1 MSVTTYSSPN
11 LEALT
16 ERVSAIR
23 ARILNA
29 GGKNVKLIA
38 VTKTFDATA
47 MTSAF
52 TTGCEAVGE
61 NYAQELIA
69 KFEQVPKDQRLP
81 VHFIGRLQSNKIRSL
96 VNCVDVWQ
104 SVDRLSLVDEIAK
117 RCLAVNPTVNPVKL
131 IKPVQIMLQV
141 NSTNEPDKGGCEPS
155 EVDALYT
162 KAVSLGLDVIGLMTV
177 GPTHSDASATRNAFR
192 LVSKIAKELGLKE
205 LSMGM
210 TADLEIA
217 VEEGSTAVRIG
228 SGLFGPRL

>member
-1 MSVTTYSSPN
+1 VTTVSSPN

-47 MTSAF
+47 ITSAF
-52 TTGCEAVGE
+52 TTGCDAVGE

-69 KFEQVPKDQRLP
+69 KLDQVPKDQRLP
-81 VHFIGRLQSNKIRSL
+81 VHFIGRLQSNKIRL
-96 VNCVDVWQ
+96 LLNCVDVWQ

-117 RCLAVNPTVNPVKL
+117 RCLTRNQVKL
-131 IKPVQIMLQV
+131 INPVQIMLQV
-141 NSTNEPDKGGCEPS
+141 NSTNEPDKGGCQPS
-155 EVDALYT
+155 DVEALLT
-162 KAVSLGLDVIGLMTV
+162 RARSLGLDVIGLMTV
-177 GPTHSDASATRNAFR
+177 GPTESDMTATRNAFR
-192 LVSKIAKELGLKE
+192 LVGKIAKDLGLKE

-210 TADLEIA
+210 TSDLEIA

-228 SGLFGPRL
+228 SGLFGTRV

>member
-1 MSVTTYSSPN
+1 MSVTTYNSPN

-23 ARILNA
+23 TRISNA
-29 GGKNVKLIA
+29 GGKSVKLIA
-38 VTKTFDATA
+38 VTKTFDA
-47 MTSAF
+47 SALIGAF
-52 TTGCEAVGE
+52 NSGCDAVGE

-69 KFEQVPKDQRLP
+69 KFDQVPENQRLP
-81 VHFIGRLQSNKIRSL
+81 VHFIGRLQSNKIKSL

-104 SVDRLSLVDEIAK
+104 SVDRASLVDEIAR
-117 RCLAVNPTVNPVKL
+117 RCRPLIPSTQTNPP
-131 IKPVQIMLQV
+131 QIMLQV

-155 EVDALYT
+155 DVEALCA
-162 KAVSLGLDVIGLMTV
+162 KASSLGLQVTGLMTV
-177 GPTHSDASATRNAFR
+177 GTTVSDATATRNAFR
-192 LVSKIAKELGLKE
+192 LVSNIAKDLGLRE

-228 SGLFGPRL
+228 SGLFGARI

>member
-1 MSVTTYSSPN
+1 MTTYNSPN

-52 TTGCEAVGE
+52 TTGCDAVGE

-69 KFEQVPKDQRLP
+69 KFEQVPENQRLP
-81 VHFIGRLQSNKIRSL
+81 VHFIGRLQSNKIKSL
-96 VNCVDVWQ
+96 TNCVDVWQ
-104 SVDRLSLVDEIAK
+104 SVDRLSLIDEIAK
-117 RCLAVNPTVNPVKL
+117 RCLPL
-131 IKPVQIMLQV
+131 IPSTQASPPQIMLQV
-141 NSTNEPDKGGCEPS
+141 NSTNEPDKGGCEPGDV
-155 EVDALYT
+155 EALCT
-162 KAVSLGLDVIGLMTV
+162 KALSLGLHVAGLMTV
-177 GPTHSDASATRNAFR
+177 GPTVSDATATRKAFR
-192 LVSKIAKELGLKE
+192 LLSKIAKDLGLKE

-210 TADLEIA
+210 TGDLEIA

-228 SGLFGPRL
+228 SGLFGARL

>member
-104 SVDRLSLVDEIAK
+104 SVDRLSLVVEIAK
-117 RCLAVNPTVNPVKL
+117 RCLTVKL

-155 EVDALYT
+155 DVETLYT

-177 GPTHSDASATRNAFR
+177 GPTHSDESATRNAFR
-192 LVSKIAKELGLKE
+192 LVGKIAKELGLKE

-228 SGLFGPRL
+228 SGLFGAR

>member
-1 MSVTTYSSPN
+1 MTTYNSPN

-52 TTGCEAVGE
+52 TTGCDAVGE

-69 KFEQVPKDQRLP
+69 KFEQVPENQRLP
-81 VHFIGRLQSNKIRSL
+81 VHFIGRLQSNKIKSL
-96 VNCVDVWQ
+96 TNCVDVWQ
-104 SVDRLSLVDEIAK
+104 SVDRLSLIDEIAK
-117 RCLAVNPTVNPVKL
+117 RCLPL
-131 IKPVQIMLQV
+131 IPSTQASPPQIMLQV
-141 NSTNEPDKGGCEPS
+141 NSTNEPDKGGCEPGDV
-155 EVDALYT
+155 EAFCT
-162 KAVSLGLDVIGLMTV
+162 KALSLGLHVAGLMTV
-177 GPTHSDASATRNAFR
+177 GPTVSDATATRNAFR
-192 LVSKIAKELGLKE
+192 LLSKIAKDLGLKE

-210 TADLEIA
+210 TGDLEIA

-228 SGLFGPRL
+228 SGLFGARL

>member
-1 MSVTTYSSPN
+1 MTTVSSPN

-16 ERVSAIR
+16 ERVSTIR

-29 GGKNVKLIA
+29 GGQHVKLIA

-47 MTSAF
+47 ITSAF
-52 TTGCEAVGE
+52 TTGCDAVGE

-69 KFEQVPKDQRLP
+69 KLDQVPKDQRLP

-96 VNCVDVWQ
+96 LNCVDVWQ

-117 RCLAVNPTVNPVKL
+117 RCLTRNQVKL
-131 IKPVQIMLQV
+131 INPVQIMLQV
-141 NSTNEPDKGGCEPS
+141 NSTNEPDKGGCQPS
-155 EVDALYT
+155 DVEALLT
-162 KAVSLGLDVIGLMTV
+162 RARSLGLDVIGLMTV
-177 GPTHSDASATRNAFR
+177 GPTESDMTATRNAFR
-192 LVSKIAKELGLKE
+192 LVGKIAKDLGLKE

-210 TADLEIA
+210 TSDLEIA

-228 SGLFGPRL
+228 SGLFGTRV

>member
-1 MSVTTYSSPN
+1 MTTVSSPN

-16 ERVSAIR
+16 ERVSTIR

-47 MTSAF
+47 ITSAF
-52 TTGCEAVGE
+52 TTGCDAVGE

-69 KFEQVPKDQRLP
+69 KLDQVPKDQRLP

-96 VNCVDVWQ
+96 LNCVDVWQ

-117 RCLAVNPTVNPVKL
+117 RCLTRNQVKL
-131 IKPVQIMLQV
+131 INPVQIMLQV
-141 NSTNEPDKGGCEPS
+141 NSTNEPDKGGCQPS
-155 EVDALYT
+155 DVEALLT
-162 KAVSLGLDVIGLMTV
+162 RARSLGLDVIGLMTV
-177 GPTHSDASATRNAFR
+177 GPTESDMTATRNAFR
-192 LVSKIAKELGLKE
+192 LVGKIAKDLGLKE

-210 TADLEIA
+210 TSDLEIA

-228 SGLFGPRL
+228 SGLFGTRV

>member
-1 MSVTTYSSPN
+1 MTTYKSPN
-11 LEALT
+11 LEELA

-38 VTKTFDATA
+38 VTKTFDASA

-52 TTGCEAVGE
+52 ATGCDAVGE

-69 KFEQVPKDQRLP
+69 KFEQVPENQRLP
-81 VHFIGRLQSNKIRSL
+81 VHFIGRLQSNKIKSL
-96 VNCVDVWQ
+96 TNCVDVWQ
-104 SVDRLSLVDEIAK
+104 SVDRLSLIDEIAK
-117 RCLAVNPTVNPVKL
+117 RCLPL
-131 IKPVQIMLQV
+131 IPSTQASPPQIMLQV

-155 EVDALYT
+155 HVEALCT
-162 KAVSLGLDVIGLMTV
+162 KALSLGLHVAGLMTV
-177 GPTHSDASATRNAFR
+177 GPTVSDATATRNAFR
-192 LVSKIAKELGLKE
+192 LLSKIAKDLGLKE

-210 TADLEIA
+210 TGDLEIA

-228 SGLFGPRL
+228 SGLFGARL

>member
-1 MSVTTYSSPN
+1 MTTYNSPN

-52 TTGCEAVGE
+52 TTGCDAVGE

-69 KFEQVPKDQRLP
+69 KFEQVPENQRLP
-81 VHFIGRLQSNKIRSL
+81 VHFIGRLQSNKIKSL
-96 VNCVDVWQ
+96 TNCVDVWQ

-117 RCLAVNPTVNPVKL
+117 RCLPL
-131 IKPVQIMLQV
+131 IPSTQASPPQIMLQV
-141 NSTNEPDKGGCEPS
+141 NSTNEPDKGGCEPGDV
-155 EVDALYT
+155 EALCT
-162 KAVSLGLDVIGLMTV
+162 KALSLGLHVAGLMTV
-177 GPTHSDASATRNAFR
+177 GPTVSDATATRNAFR
-192 LVSKIAKELGLKE
+192 LLSKIAKDLGLKE

-210 TADLEIA
+210 TGDLEIA

-228 SGLFGPRL
+228 SGLFGARL

>member
-1 MSVTTYSSPN
+1 MTTYNSPN

-52 TTGCEAVGE
+52 TTGCDAVGE

-69 KFEQVPKDQRLP
+69 KFEQVPENQRLP
-81 VHFIGRLQSNKIRSL
+81 MHFIGRLQSNKIKSL
-96 VNCVDVWQ
+96 TNCVDVWQ
-104 SVDRLSLVDEIAK
+104 SVDRLSLIDEIAK
-117 RCLAVNPTVNPVKL
+117 RCLPL
-131 IKPVQIMLQV
+131 IPSTQASPPQIMLQV
-141 NSTNEPDKGGCEPS
+141 NSTNEPDKGGCEPGDV
-155 EVDALYT
+155 EALCT
-162 KAVSLGLDVIGLMTV
+162 KALSLGLHVAGLMTV
-177 GPTHSDASATRNAFR
+177 GPTVSDATATRNAFR
-192 LVSKIAKELGLKE
+192 LLSKIAKDLGLKE

-210 TADLEIA
+210 TGDLEIA

-228 SGLFGPRL
+228 SGLFGARL

>member
-1 MSVTTYSSPN
+1 VSVTTYSSPN
-11 LEALT
+11 LEAIN
-16 ERVSAIR
+16 ERVSEIR
-23 ARILNA
+23 TRISNA
-29 GGKNVKLIA
+29 GGKSVKLIA

-52 TTGCEAVGE
+52 ASGCDAVGE

-69 KFEQVPKDQRLP
+69 KSEQVPKDQRLP

-104 SVDRLSLVDEIAK
+104 SVDRLSLIDEIAK
-117 RCLAVNPTVNPVKL
+117 RCLTVNPVKL

-155 EVDALYT
+155 DVEALYV
-162 KAVSLGLDVIGLMTV
+162 KAQSLGLDVIGLMTV
-177 GPTHSDASATRNAFR
+177 GPTQSDTTATRNAFR
-192 LVSKIAKELGLKE
+192 LVGKIAHELGLKE

-228 SGLFGPRL
+228 SGLFGARI

>member
-1 MSVTTYSSPN
+1 MTTYSSPN
-11 LEALT
+11 LEAIN
-16 ERVSAIR
+16 ERVSEIR
-23 ARILNA
+23 TRISNA
-29 GGKNVKLIA
+29 GGKSVKLIA

-52 TTGCEAVGE
+52 SSGCDAVGE

-69 KFEQVPKDQRLP
+69 KSEQVPKDQRLP

-96 VNCVDVWQ
+96 VNFVDVWQ
-104 SVDRLSLVDEIAK
+104 SVDRLSLIDEIAK
-117 RCLAVNPTVNPVKL
+117 RCLTVNPVKL

-155 EVDALYT
+155 DVEALYI
-162 KAVSLGLDVIGLMTV
+162 KAQSLGLDVIGLMTV
-177 GPTHSDASATRNAFR
+177 GPTQSNTTATRNAFR
-192 LVSKIAKELGLKE
+192 LVGKIAHELGLKE

-228 SGLFGPRL
+228 SGLFGARI

>member
-1 MSVTTYSSPN
+1 VTTVSSPN

-16 ERVSAIR
+16 ERVSTIR

-47 MTSAF
+47 ITSAF
-52 TTGCEAVGE
+52 TTGCDAVGE

-69 KFEQVPKDQRLP
+69 KLDQVPKDQRLP

-96 VNCVDVWQ
+96 LNCVDVWQ

-117 RCLAVNPTVNPVKL
+117 RCLTRNQVKL
-131 IKPVQIMLQV
+131 INPVQIMLQV
-141 NSTNEPDKGGCEPS
+141 NSTNEPDKGGCQPS
-155 EVDALYT
+155 DVEALLT
-162 KAVSLGLDVIGLMTV
+162 RARSLGLDVIGLMTV
-177 GPTHSDASATRNAFR
+177 GPTESDMTATRNAFR
-192 LVSKIAKELGLKE
+192 LVGKIAKDLGLKE

-210 TADLEIA
+210 TSDLEIA

-228 SGLFGPRL
+228 SGLFGTRV

>member
-1 MSVTTYSSPN
+1 MTTFSSPN
-11 LEALT
+11 LEELA

-52 TTGCEAVGE
+52 TTGCDAVGE

-69 KFEQVPKDQRLP
+69 KFEQVPENQRLP
-81 VHFIGRLQSNKIRSL
+81 VHFIGRLQSNKIKSL
-96 VNCVDVWQ
+96 TNCVDVWQ
-104 SVDRLSLVDEIAK
+104 SVDRLSLIDEIAK
-117 RCLAVNPTVNPVKL
+117 RCLPL
-131 IKPVQIMLQV
+131 IPSTQASPPQIMLQV
-141 NSTNEPDKGGCEPS
+141 NSTNEPDKGGCEPGDV
-155 EVDALYT
+155 EALCT
-162 KAVSLGLDVIGLMTV
+162 KALSLGLHVAGLMTV
-177 GPTHSDASATRNAFR
+177 GPTVSDATATRNAFR
-192 LVSKIAKELGLKE
+192 LLSKIAKDLGLKE

-210 TADLEIA
+210 TGDLEIA

-228 SGLFGPRL
+228 SGLFGARL

>member
-1 MSVTTYSSPN
+1 MTTVSSPN

-16 ERVSAIR
+16 ERVSTIR

-47 MTSAF
+47 ITSAF
-52 TTGCEAVGE
+52 TTGCDAVGE

-69 KFEQVPKDQRLP
+69 KLDQVPKDQRLP

-96 VNCVDVWQ
+96 LNCVDVWQ

-117 RCLAVNPTVNPVKL
+117 RCLTRNQVKL
-131 IKPVQIMLQV
+131 INPVQIMLQV
-141 NSTNEPDKGGCEPS
+141 NSTNEPDKGGCQPS
-155 EVDALYT
+155 DVEALLT
-162 KAVSLGLDVIGLMTV
+162 RARSLGLDVIGLMTV
-177 GPTHSDASATRNAFR
+177 GPTESDMTATRNAFR
-192 LVSKIAKELGLKE
+192 LVGKIAKDLGLRE

-210 TADLEIA
+210 TSDLEIA

-228 SGLFGPRL
+228 SGLFGTRV

>member
-1 MSVTTYSSPN
+1 MTTVSSPN

-47 MTSAF
+47 ITSAF
-52 TTGCEAVGE
+52 TTGCDAVGE

-69 KFEQVPKDQRLP
+69 KLDQVPKDQRLP

-96 VNCVDVWQ
+96 LNCVDVWQ

-117 RCLAVNPTVNPVKL
+117 RCLTRNQVKL
-131 IKPVQIMLQV
+131 INPVQIMLQV
-141 NSTNEPDKGGCEPS
+141 NSTNEPDKGGCQPS
-155 EVDALYT
+155 DVEALLT
-162 KAVSLGLDVIGLMTV
+162 RARSLGLDVIGLMTV
-177 GPTHSDASATRNAFR
+177 GPTESDMTATRNAFR
-192 LVSKIAKELGLKE
+192 LVGKIAKDLGLKE

-210 TADLEIA
+210 TSDLEIA

-228 SGLFGPRL
+228 SGLFGTRV

>member
-1 MSVTTYSSPN
+1 MTTYNSPN

-52 TTGCEAVGE
+52 TTGCDAVGE

-69 KFEQVPKDQRLP
+69 KFEQVPENQRLP
-81 VHFIGRLQSNKIRSL
+81 VHFIGRLQSNKIKSL
-96 VNCVDVWQ
+96 TNCVDVWQ
-104 SVDRLSLVDEIAK
+104 SVDRLSLIDEIAK
-117 RCLAVNPTVNPVKL
+117 RCLPL
-131 IKPVQIMLQV
+131 IPSTQASPPQIMLQV
-141 NSTNEPDKGGCEPS
+141 NSTNEPDKGGCEPGDV
-155 EVDALYT
+155 EALCT
-162 KAVSLGLDVIGLMTV
+162 KALSLGLHVAGLMTV
-177 GPTHSDASATRNAFR
+177 GPTVSDATATRNAFR
-192 LVSKIAKELGLKE
+192 LLSKIAKDLGLKE

-210 TADLEIA
+210 TGDLEIA

-228 SGLFGPRL
+228 SGLFGARL

>member
-1 MSVTTYSSPN
+1 MTTVSSPN

-47 MTSAF
+47 ITSAF
-52 TTGCEAVGE
+52 TTGCDAVGE

-69 KFEQVPKDQRLP
+69 KLDQVPKDQRLP

-96 VNCVDVWQ
+96 LNFVDVWQ

-117 RCLAVNPTVNPVKL
+117 RCLTRNQVKL
-131 IKPVQIMLQV
+131 INPVQIMLQV
-141 NSTNEPDKGGCEPS
+141 NSTNEPDKGGCQPS
-155 EVDALYT
+155 DVEALLT
-162 KAVSLGLDVIGLMTV
+162 RARSLGLDVIGLMTV
-177 GPTHSDASATRNAFR
+177 GPTESDMTATRNAFR
-192 LVSKIAKELGLKE
+192 LVGKIAKDLGLKE

-210 TADLEIA
+210 TSDLEIA

-228 SGLFGPRL
+228 SGLFGTRV

>member
-1 MSVTTYSSPN
+1 MTTYNSPN

-52 TTGCEAVGE
+52 TTGCDAVGE

-69 KFEQVPKDQRLP
+69 KFEQVPENQRLP
-81 VHFIGRLQSNKIRSL
+81 VHFIGRLQSNKIKSL
-96 VNCVDVWQ
+96 TNCVDVWQ
-104 SVDRLSLVDEIAK
+104 SVDRLSLIDEIAK
-117 RCLAVNPTVNPVKL
+117 RCLPLVPSTQASPP
-131 IKPVQIMLQV
+131 QIMLQV
-141 NSTNEPDKGGCEPS
+141 NSTNEPDKGGCEPGDV
-155 EVDALYT
+155 EALCT
-162 KAVSLGLDVIGLMTV
+162 KALSLGLHVAGLMTV
-177 GPTHSDASATRNAFR
+177 GPTVSDATATRNAFR
-192 LVSKIAKELGLKE
+192 LLSKIAKDLGLKE

-210 TADLEIA
+210 TGDLEIA

-228 SGLFGPRL
+228 SGLFGARL

>member
-1 MSVTTYSSPN
+1 MTTYNSSN
-11 LEALT
+11 LEELT

-23 ARILNA
+23 ARILNV

-52 TTGCEAVGE
+52 TTGCDAVGE

-69 KFEQVPKDQRLP
+69 KFEQVPENQRLP
-81 VHFIGRLQSNKIRSL
+81 VHFIGRLQSNKIKSL
-96 VNCVDVWQ
+96 TNCVDVWQ

-117 RCLAVNPTVNPVKL
+117 RCLPLVPSTQASPP
-131 IKPVQIMLQV
+131 QIMLQV
-141 NSTNEPDKGGCEPS
+141 NSTNEPDKGGCEPGDV
-155 EVDALYT
+155 EALCT
-162 KAVSLGLDVIGLMTV
+162 KALSLGLHVAGLMTV
-177 GPTHSDASATRNAFR
+177 GPTVSDATATRNAFR
-192 LVSKIAKELGLKE
+192 LVSKIAKDLGLKE

-210 TADLEIA
+210 TGDLEIA

-228 SGLFGPRL
+228 SGLFGARL

>member
-1 MSVTTYSSPN
+1 MTTLSSPN
-11 LEALT
+11 LEELS

-38 VTKTFDATA
+38 VTKTFDASA

-52 TTGCEAVGE
+52 ATGCDAVGE

-69 KFEQVPKDQRLP
+69 KFEQVPENQRLP
-81 VHFIGRLQSNKIRSL
+81 VHFIGRLQSNKIKSL
-96 VNCVDVWQ
+96 TNCVDVWQ
-104 SVDRLSLVDEIAK
+104 SVDRLSLIDEIAK
-117 RCLAVNPTVNPVKL
+117 RCLPL
-131 IKPVQIMLQV
+131 IPSTQASPPQIMLQV

-155 EVDALYT
+155 DVEALCT
-162 KAVSLGLDVIGLMTV
+162 KALSLGLHVAGLMTV
-177 GPTHSDASATRNAFR
+177 GPTVSDATATRNAFR
-192 LVSKIAKELGLKE
+192 LVRKIAKDLGLKE

-210 TADLEIA
+210 TGDLEIA

-228 SGLFGPRL
+228 SGLFGARL

>member
-1 MSVTTYSSPN
+1 MTTYNSPN

-52 TTGCEAVGE
+52 TTGCDAVGE

-69 KFEQVPKDQRLP
+69 KFEQVPENQRLP
-81 VHFIGRLQSNKIRSL
+81 VHFIGRLQSNKIKSL
-96 VNCVDVWQ
+96 TNCVDVWQ
-104 SVDRLSLVDEIAK
+104 SVDRLSLIDEIAK
-117 RCLAVNPTVNPVKL
+117 RCLPL
-131 IKPVQIMLQV
+131 IPSTQASPPQIMLQV
-141 NSTNEPDKGGCEPS
+141 NSTNEPDKGGCEPGDV
-155 EVDALYT
+155 EALCT
-162 KAVSLGLDVIGLMTV
+162 KALSLGLHVAGLMTV
-177 GPTHSDASATRNAFR
+177 GPTVSDATATRNAFR
-192 LVSKIAKELGLKE
+192 LLSKVAKDLGLKE

-210 TADLEIA
+210 TGDLEIA

-228 SGLFGPRL
+228 SGLFGARL

>member
-1 MSVTTYSSPN
+1 MTTVSSPN

-16 ERVSAIR
+16 ERVSTIR

-47 MTSAF
+47 ITSAF
-52 TTGCEAVGE
+52 TTGCDAVGE

-69 KFEQVPKDQRLP
+69 KLDQVPKDQRLP

-96 VNCVDVWQ
+96 LNCVDVWQ

-117 RCLAVNPTVNPVKL
+117 RCLTRNQVKL
-131 IKPVQIMLQV
+131 INPVQIMLQV
-141 NSTNEPDKGGCEPS
+141 NSTNEPDKGGCQPS
-155 EVDALYT
+155 DVEALLT
-162 KAVSLGLDVIGLMTV
+162 RARSLGLDVIGLMTD
-177 GPTHSDASATRNAFR
+177 GPTESDMTATRNAFR
-192 LVSKIAKELGLKE
+192 LVGKIAKDLGLKE

-210 TADLEIA
+210 TSDLEIA

-228 SGLFGPRL
+228 SGLFGTRV

>member
-104 SVDRLSLVDEIAK
+104 SVDRLSLVVEIAK
-117 RCLAVNPTVNPVKL
+117 RCLTVKL

-155 EVDALYT
+155 DVETLYT

-177 GPTHSDASATRNAFR
+177 GPTQSDTAATRNAFR
-192 LVSKIAKELGLKE
+192 LVGKIAKDLGLKE

-228 SGLFGPRL
+228 SGLFGAR

>member
-1 MSVTTYSSPN
+1 MTTVSSPN

-47 MTSAF
+47 ITSAF
-52 TTGCEAVGE
+52 TTGCDAVGE

-69 KFEQVPKDQRLP
+69 KLDQVPKDQRLP

-96 VNCVDVWQ
+96 LNCVDVWQ

-117 RCLAVNPTVNPVKL
+117 RCLTRNQVKL
-131 IKPVQIMLQV
+131 INPVQIMLQV
-141 NSTNEPDKGGCEPS
+141 NSTNEPDKGGCQPS
-155 EVDALYT
+155 DVEALLT
-162 KAVSLGLDVIGLMTV
+162 RARSLGLDVIGLMTV
-177 GPTHSDASATRNAFR
+177 GPTESDMTATRNAFR
-192 LVSKIAKELGLKE
+192 LVGKIAKDLGLRE

-210 TADLEIA
+210 TSDLEIA

-228 SGLFGPRL
+228 SGLFGTRV

>member
-1 MSVTTYSSPN
+1 MTTLSSPN

-23 ARILNA
+23 TRILKA
-29 GGKNVKLIA
+29 GGKSVKLIA

-52 TTGCEAVGE
+52 ATGCDAVGE

-69 KFEQVPKDQRLP
+69 KSEQVPKDQRLP

-104 SVDRLSLVDEIAK
+104 SVDRLSLIDEIAK
-117 RCLAVNPTVNPVKL
+117 RCLVTNPLKL
-131 IKPVQIMLQV
+131 VKPVQIMLQV

-155 EVDALYT
+155 DVETLHT
-162 KAVSLGLDVIGLMTV
+162 KAQSLGLDVIGLMTV
-177 GPTHSDASATRNAFR
+177 GPTQSDTTATRNAFR
-192 LVSKIAKELGLKE
+192 LVGKIANELGLKE

-228 SGLFGPRL
+228 SGLFGARA

>member
-1 MSVTTYSSPN
+1 MPTYNSPN
-11 LEALT
+11 LEAIN
-16 ERVSAIR
+16 ERVSEIR
-23 ARILNA
+23 TRISNA
-29 GGKNVKLIA
+29 GGKSVTLIA

-52 TTGCEAVGE
+52 ASGCDAVGE

-69 KFEQVPKDQRLP
+69 KSEQVPKDQRLP

-104 SVDRLSLVDEIAK
+104 SVDRLSLIDEIAK
-117 RCLAVNPTVNPVKL
+117 RCLTVNPVKS

-155 EVDALYT
+155 DVEALYV
-162 KAVSLGLDVIGLMTV
+162 KAQSLGLDVIGLMTV
-177 GPTHSDASATRNAFR
+177 GPTQSDTTATRNAFR
-192 LVSKIAKELGLKE
+192 LVGKIAHELGLKE

-228 SGLFGPRL
+228 SGLFGARI